1 MKFFIFITLFFNFL
15 YSSTLY
21 LSISSNPSR
30 LNPILAT
37 DSASSEISGFIF
49 NGLVKYDK
57 NLTNI
62 VGDLAKNYY
71 FKDKKTL
78 IFNLRKNIFWHDGV
92 EFSADDVV
100 FTYKTII
107 SKNIISPYSSDFR
120 FVKSV
125 KALDKYSIEVKY
137 TKVYFKALEIWMMG
151 ILPKHILENE
161 QNIMN
166 SSFNTNPIGTGPYK
180 LEKLDFSKNIIL
192 KANSNYFET
201 KPQIDTISFSI
212 ISDSS
217 TRFLML
223 KSI

>member
-37 DSASSEISGFIF
+37 DSASPEISGFIF

-107 SKNIISPYSSDFR
+107 SKILYLHI
-120 FVKSV
+120 VQI
-125 KALDKYSIEVKY
+125 LDLL
-137 TKVYFKALEIWMMG
+137 KVL
-151 ILPKHILENE
+151 
-161 QNIMN
+161 
-166 SSFNTNPIGTGPYK
+166 K
-180 LEKLDFSKNIIL
+180 L
-192 KANSNYFET
+192 
-201 KPQIDTISFSI
+201 
-212 ISDSS
+212 
-217 TRFLML
+217 
-223 KSI
+223 